1 MIMVEVKNKC
11 IEEVI
16 MVVKNENK
24 LVRFHTF
31 QYNSLTSTEKYLEQM
46 ASNGWILE
54 EISGGVK
61 FIFKKSEPVKL
72 HFSVNIFSE
81 GSEFDTHL
89 LETNLE
95 YIEYCKSAGWT
106 FACTSGKVHVFYSED
121 ENTPV
126 IDSDPM
132 IKLKTIHKIMGP
144 QKMLIGSIMSA
155 MAMIQIVYSL
165 TVGLNQTEQSSLVFS
180 NLVLWIFVLV
190 IWAIQM
196 IGYSAWYAK
205 AKYAVKSGNP
215 LPDVKNADFR
225 GFVIILATFSIT
237 YCGILCWAGI
247 VLHEYINF
255 VVIPICLSL
264 FALLYVSNKIMQVS
278 EKRMIGR
285 TGLKFI
291 VLLIGPIVFSCLM
304 FVMIIGFV
312 IVYSV
317 KSEDQN
323 VNMITNTS
331 AFKYDGVELGEYE
344 QRYSE
349 RGTFLIKSYYYV
361 LQGRSADKSIKSWD
375 FYVWE
380 TKIPAIHNRL
390 IGEAIDGSMFRTMG
404 IILNP
409 TNTEIMI
416 GFDTKDVNVYASQ
429 SEDDYEYLLY
439 DEDSIVKLRSQT
451 KLTKEQ
457 FDVIYKDIMN

>member
-1 MIMVEVKNKC
+1 
-11 IEEVI
+11 

-46 ASNGWILE
+46 ASNGWMLE

-81 GSEFDTHL
+81 GSEYDTHL

-106 FACTSGKVHVFYSED
+106 FACASGKVHVFYSED
-121 ENTPV
+121 ENTQV

-165 TVGLNQTEQSSLVFS
+165 TVGLNQTEQSSLAFS

-247 VLHEYINF
+247 VLHENF

-361 LQGRSADKSIKSWD
+361 LQGRSADKSKKSWD

-409 TNTEIMI
+409 TNTEITI
-416 GFDTKDVNVYASQ
+416 EFDTKDVNVYASQ